1 MAKKLV
7 EIEVNDEKLTKTAQ
21 SRQSAVKK
29 SVAEAEVESFGVV
42 EINNTSSKKKVQKQ
56 ADAGYEK
63 NVTTG
68 SRRPVKTKISEVED
82 YTDFCFRKTA
92 KAVEQVEAVED
103 FDIIDF
109 IKEVLNV
116 NVIQNNDV
124 VKKIMKPSKE
134 GTNEGIAEYIY
145 KSNVEE
151 SEQNLSNEEIIDY
164 IKAILDVGFSADD
177 EVETKIM
184 KPSKASDNTGLAEY
198 YYETNIG
205 PVEDMQLSDY
215 EIIEFIKQILNYA
228 DEEVNEA
235 PVQVADVKPVKKTRK
250 CAAKKTTKAKKED
263 VVYEHAEVVKEAY
276 NQELSQEVE
285 SILCIARL
293 GSLFDLEKSML

>member
-1 MAKKLV
+1 MTKKLV
-7 EIEVNDEKLTKTAQ
+7 EIEVDDEKLTKTAQ
-21 SRQSAVKK
+21 SRQCGVKK
-29 SVAEAEVESFGVV
+29 SVAETEVESFGVV
-42 EINNTSSKKKVQKQ
+42 EINNTASKKKVQKQ

-63 NVTTG
+63 NVTVA
-68 SRRPVKTKISEVED
+68 SKRPVKTKVSEVED

-92 KAVEQVEAVED
+92 KSVEKVEAFDD

-109 IKEVLNV
+109 VKEVLNI
-116 NVIQNNDV
+116 NIIQNNDV

-151 SEQNLSNEEIIDY
+151 AEQNLSNEEIIDY

-184 KPSKASDNTGLAEY
+184 KPSKTSDNTGLAEY

-205 PVEDMQLSDY
+205 PVEEMQFSDY

-228 DEEVNEA
+228 DEDARESSVQAAEVKTA
-235 PVQVADVKPVKKTRK
+235 KKARK
-250 CAAKKTTKAKKED
+250 CVAKKAVKAEKETA
-263 VVYEHAEVVKEAY
+263 VYEHAEVVKETY

-285 SILCIARL
+285 NILCVARL

>member
-21 SRQSAVKK
+21 SRQSGVKK

-42 EINNTSSKKKVQKQ
+42 EINNTSSKNKVQKK

-63 NVTTG
+63 NVTSG
-68 SRRPVKTKISEVED
+68 SRRPVKTKVSEVED

-92 KAVEQVEAVED
+92 KAVEQVEAIED

-109 IKEVLNV
+109 VKEVLNI
-116 NVIQNNDV
+116 NIIQNNDV

-151 SEQNLSNEEIIDY
+151 TEETLSNEEIIDY

-205 PVEDMQLSDY
+205 PVEEMQLSDY
-215 EIIEFIKQILNYA
+215 EIIEYIKQILNYA
-228 DEEVNEA
+228 DEEKVNEA
-235 PVQVADVKPVKKTRK
+235 PVQVAEAKPVKKTRK
-250 CAAKKTTKAKKED
+250 CAAKKTTAKKED
-263 VVYEHAEVVKEAY
+263 AVYEHAEVVKETY
-276 NQELSQEVE
+276 NQELSKEVE